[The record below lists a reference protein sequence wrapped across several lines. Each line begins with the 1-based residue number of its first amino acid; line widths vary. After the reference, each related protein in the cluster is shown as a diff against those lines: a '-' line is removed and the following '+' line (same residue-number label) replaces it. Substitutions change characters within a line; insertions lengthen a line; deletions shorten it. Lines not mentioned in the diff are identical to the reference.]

1 MNLSKKKK
9 LAAKTLKIGKD
20 RVVFLKSR
28 LDEIKEVI
36 TKQDIRDLYKE
47 GAIIIKEKKGKRK
60 IKKKKRKI
68 GPGKI
73 RRKPDIRKQDYVII
87 VRKLRNYASEM
98 KRQGKI
104 TKEGL
109 KGIRKKI
116 RNREFRNKAN
126 LKEYI
131 RSLEKWKQQK
141 DEEESIKQII
151 WKD

>member
-9 LAAKTLKIGKD
+9 LAAKTLDVGKD
-20 RVVFLKSR
+20 RIVFLNSR

-47 GAIIIKEKKGKRK
+47 GAIVIKEKRGRRK

-73 RRKPDIRKQDYVII
+73 KRKPDTRKQNYVVV
-87 VRKLRNYASEM
+87 VRKLRSYTSEM

-104 TKEGL
+104 TKEEF
-109 KGIRKKI
+109 KNIRKKI

-131 RSLEKWKQQK
+131 KGLEK
-141 DEEESIKQII
+141 
-151 WKD
+151 